1 MSESVADM
9 EVRLKALLAR
19 VGERC
24 VCPEQ
29 LLQVR
34 LRTFAGG
41 SKHHVLQCT
50 GCGEQRGNALSAK
63 SAQAKL
69 AGAAAQAFDGLIA
82 EAYTE
87 RRRSIFA
94 EHSALERQWL
104 SIVAPDAGVE
114 STAQREADDACNK
127 RVQEIV
133 ERCARDVVAEVGE
146 EQGADALAKQAV
158 SIRRRL
164 LDARVAATARFLSET
179 ELKQWLVEHLA
190 EDFCLYPE
198 VTGKHAAEGVRVQI
212 DYIAFPK
219 PHLIAAG
226 FVQAH
231 FGVEVKYLNQQD
243 GFSHK
248 ASRGIWQTVSYTDSV
263 FELDGQSVRL
273 KFALLFSNLSFA
285 DECSLLEHLGQKY
298 ENDHA
303 TWHALLQLANHA
315 NVGNLEIKGSRD
327 VWKGWKMAFSGGTY
341 FSRSMR
347 DGKRMYRES
356 NRNMIDKVRV
366 GNF

>member
-1 MSESVADM
+1 MTESAAEL

-19 VGERC
+19 VVERC
-24 VCPEQ
+24 DCPEQ

-34 LRTFAGG
+34 LRTVAGG

-50 GCGEQRGNALSAK
+50 GCGEQRGNALGAK
-63 SAQAKL
+63 SAQTKL
-69 AGAAAQAFDGLIA
+69 AGATAQPFDGLIA
-82 EAYTE
+82 EAYIE
-87 RRRSIFA
+87 RRRRIFA
-94 EHSALERQWL
+94 EHSVMERQWL
-104 SIVAPDAGVE
+104 LLVAPDAGVE
-114 STAQREADDACNK
+114 STARNEADNARDK
-127 RVQEIV
+127 RVLEIV
-133 ERCARDVVAEVGE
+133 ERCAGEVVAEVGE

-158 SIRRRL
+158 FMRQRH
-164 LDARVAATARFLSET
+164 LDARVAATARFSSEK

-190 EDFCLYPE
+190 EDFFLYPE
-198 VTGKHAAEGVRVQI
+198 VTGRHAAEGVRVQI
-212 DYIAFPK
+212 DYLAFPK
-219 PHLIAAG
+219 PHLVAAG
-226 FVQAH
+226 FVPAH
-231 FGVEVKYLNQQD
+231 FGVEVKYLNQQE

-263 FELDGQSVRL
+263 FDLAGQSVRL

-285 DECSLLEHLGQKY
+285 DERSLLEHLGQKY
-298 ENDHA
+298 ENDHV

-327 VWKGWKMAFSGGTY
+327 AWKGWKMAFSGGTY

-347 DGKRMYRES
+347 DGERLYRES